1 MAHESRG
8 SAFPSVF
15 DSWWMTRNTLFRK
28 CTRKLP
34 LATYEPSARK
44 TFPRKLL
51 KLVEASYSYLI
62 DMAECYLLTRST

>member
-8 SAFPSVF
+8 SAFPSAF
-15 DSWWMTRNTLFRK
+15 DSGWMTRNTLFRK
-28 CTRKLP
+28 CTRKL
-34 LATYEPSARK
+34 ATYAPATRK
-44 TFPRKLL
+44 TSPRKLL